1 MKRPKPAPL
10 RERDITRQ
18 IAREYYKEFD
28 QLIESDVIVVG
39 AGPSGLICARDLAAM
54 GFRTLIVEQALALGG
69 GFWSGGYL
77 MNKATICAPA
87 NEILEELGV
96 PCKQVKDCEGMY
108 IVDPPHATGAL
119 VAAAYK
125 AGAKILN
132 LTRVVD
138 LILRREGLLE
148 GVVVNNTTA
157 ETAGHD
163 VVHVD
168 PIGLESRIVVD
179 ATGHDAVV
187 VNLLQGHVGVSIR
200 GEGVGANRRGLSEL
214 LHSGTGGRGGLRHSP
229 HGAGL
234 WLHAAVG
241 PLWSGA
247 DQEEVETRIKKG
259 AVGLTSVLP
268 ERARSECARSMG
280 AVEVNPTTPLEYQG
294 YGYSGLPDSG

>member
-1 MKRPKPAPL
+1 MDKPKPAPL

-54 GFRTLIVEQALALGG
+54 GFRTLVVEQALALGG

-87 NEILEELGV
+87 QAILEEFGV

-119 VAAAYK
+119 IAEAYR

-138 LILRREGLLE
+138 LILRRDGVLE

-157 ETAGHD
+157 EMAGHD
-163 VVHVD
+163 IIHVD
-168 PIGLESRIVVD
+168 PIALESRVVVD

-187 VNLLQGHVGVSIR
+187 VD
-200 GEGVGANRRGLSEL
+200 L
-214 LHSGTGGRGGLRHSP
+214 LHKRRLYQPVPGNGAMWVSRSEEDVMDRTGEVYPNCFVVGL
-229 HGAGL
+229 AV
-234 WLHAAVG
+234 AAVYGTPRMG
-241 PLWSGA
+241 PAFGSMLLSGRYGA
-247 DQEEVETRIKKG
+247 ELIKRK
-259 AVGLTSVLP
+259 LKN
-268 ERARSECARSMG
+268 E
-280 AVEVNPTTPLEYQG
+280 
-294 YGYSGLPDSG
+294 

>member
-1 MKRPKPAPL
+1 MDRPKPLPL
-10 RERDITRQ
+10 RERDITRH

-28 QLIESDVIVVG
+28 QLIERDVIIVG

-77 MNKATICAPA
+77 MNKAAICAPA
-87 NEILEELGV
+87 NEILEEFGV
-96 PCKQVKDCEGMY
+96 PCKQIKDCDGMY
-108 IVDPPHATGAL
+108 MVDPPHATGTL
-119 VAAAYK
+119 IAAAYK

-138 LILRREGLLE
+138 LILRKDGVLE

-168 PIGLESRIVVD
+168 PIALESRVVVD

-187 VNLLQGHVGVSIR
+187 VD
-200 GEGVGANRRGLSEL
+200 L
-214 LHSGTGGRGGLRHSP
+214 LHRRNLYSPVPGNGAMWVSRSEEAVMEHTGEVYPNCFVVGL
-229 HGAGL
+229 AV
-234 WLHAAVG
+234 AAVYGTPRMG
-241 PLWSGA
+241 PAFGSMLLSGRYGA
-247 DQEEVETRIKKG
+247 ELIKKK
-259 AVGLTSVLP
+259 LKD
-268 ERARSECARSMG
+268 E
-280 AVEVNPTTPLEYQG
+280 
-294 YGYSGLPDSG
+294 

>member
-87 NEILEELGV
+87 NETLEELGV

-138 LILRREGLLE
+138 LILRGDGVLE

-168 PIGLESRIVVD
+168 PIALESRIVVD

-187 VNLLQGHVGVSIR
+187 VNLLHRRNLYRPVPGNGAMWVSRSEEQVLEQTGEVYPNCFVVGLAV
-200 GEGVGANRRGLSEL
+200 
-214 LHSGTGGRGGLRHSP
+214 
-229 HGAGL
+229 
-234 WLHAAVG
+234 AAVFGTPRMG
-241 PLWSGA
+241 PAFGSMLLSGRYGA
-247 DQEEVETRIKKG
+247 ELIKKK
-259 AVGLTSVLP
+259 LKQ
-268 ERARSECARSMG
+268 E
-280 AVEVNPTTPLEYQG
+280 
-294 YGYSGLPDSG
+294 